1 MNEEYFDVILSNTN
15 FPTEEEFENYISEG
29 DYDWVLTSSLEK
41 KIGHRIPGKDGIYYN
56 IVDTKNG
63 DYILNIKVD
72 KKNIKIS
79 LNQVSGNDVQG
90 LTEIYSVT
98 SKLKTIADQMLLK
111 SVPIPNFEK
120 YLGLA
125 LELKVKYGETNPLED
140 KIVEDIDDAERK
152 RINEQ
157 LSKLSDI

>member
-1 MNEEYFDVILSNTN
+1 M
-15 FPTEEEFENYISEG
+15 
-29 DYDWVLTSSLEK
+29 
-41 KIGHRIPGKDGIYYN
+41 
-56 IVDTKNG
+56 
-63 DYILNIKVD
+63 
-72 KKNIKIS
+72 
-79 LNQVSGNDVQG
+79 QG

-140 KIVEDIDDAERK
+140 KIIEDIDDVERK

-157 LSKLSDI
+157 RHNFKKKLENIKKNQLKLKNITTDMQNTLEGINSKLGDTEEHISDLEDRE